1 MEEAFYTAEVDDCFT
16 FTSDFQIIGFGRV
29 NTTSPEVLKA
39 AIHRSPVTAVID
51 SEVIHFLARVSVPS
65 NFIVDS
71 KIIGCNPLGS
81 NTGVVVLL
89 VGYDKDTFLVK
100 GSWG

>member
-1 MEEAFYTAEVDDCFT
+1 MEEAFYTAQVDDCFT

-71 KIIGCNPLGS
+71 KTIGCNPLGS